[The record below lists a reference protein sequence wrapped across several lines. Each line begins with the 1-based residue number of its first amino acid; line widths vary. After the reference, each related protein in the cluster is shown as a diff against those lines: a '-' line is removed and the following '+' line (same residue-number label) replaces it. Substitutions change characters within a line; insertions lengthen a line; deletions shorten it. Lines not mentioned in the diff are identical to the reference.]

1 LTSWTTHL
9 KINWSITIYLLEDYI
24 CAWKVYI
31 RFLGTWKT
39 REKVLG
45 KILRI
50 FQAKKKME
58 KWDFNHTTGPWLGTR
73 VNRGNIVMFFGW
85 GFFVEFRKNHLVNI
99 YFQLLIIFHFESS
112 KPFNL
117 NFWNFLSF
125 QYIYV
130 VITQFLPSLKNKNK
144 IASKAFCRSNLT
156 DFF

>member
-1 LTSWTTHL
+1 MLA
-9 KINWSITIYLLEDYI
+9 IYLLEDYI

-31 RFLGTWKT
+31 RVLGTWKLVKKCWVGSW
-39 REKVLG
+39 EFSK
-45 KILRI
+45 
-50 FQAKKKME
+50 QKKMG

-73 VNRGNIVMFFGW
+73 VNRGNIVTFFGW
-85 GFFVEFRKNHLVNI
+85 GFLWSLEKITNI

-117 NFWNFLSF
+117 NFWKFLSF

-130 VITQFLPSLKNKNK
+130 VITQYLPFLKNKNK